1 MQEDDFCLNFYTD
14 VRNTNLDDRTA
25 AVDLLSEA
33 NNGPIGR
40 RIVNCGSTTLNT
52 PYKANLTTL
61 QSGTAIICMSSINY
75 GSIVYV
81 TAGAEKLFLRSKVN
95 GTWGNWEGVVKG
107 SDIVVR
113 TLNPISQ
120 ITLTAGGTG
129 ELIFDIDYSGYTIL
143 GIVGYNLRSFS
154 LQAVTIASGIVAVK
168 NTSQESITT
177 EKDMYIKVLYVKK

>member
-1 MQEDDFCLNFYTD
+1 M
-14 VRNTNLDDRTA
+14 RNTNLDDRA
-25 AVDLLSEA
+25 AVADLLAEA
-33 NNGPIGR
+33 NNGPIGK

-52 PYKANLTTL
+52 PYKASLTTL

-75 GSIVYV
+75 GSIVYIA
-81 TAGAEKLFLRSKVN
+81 AGAEKLFLRSKVN
-95 GTWGNWEGVVKG
+95 GTWGSWEGLIKG

-120 ITLTAGGTG
+120 LTLTAGGTG
-129 ELIFDIDYSGYTIL
+129 ELTFNIDYSGYMIL

-168 NTSQESITT
+168 NTSQEPVTT
-177 EKDMYIKVLYVKK
+177 EKDIYIKVLYVKK